1 MLESRDFRCEEG
13 GQMLVFYLLSGSERI
28 VHRYTSLAI
37 VTAAFS
43 FGMAVAAT
51 PAIGV
56 ALSEGTIVVN
66 DAQTPGNAT
75 VFNGT
80 TLQTQRTSSQVRL
93 KDGAQVR
100 FDLDSRGTLF
110 SDHVDLQQGSARIS
124 DYSANA
130 NGLNVRAS
138 GGSSANVTM
147 KGKVVEIAALTGDV
161 QVFNA
166 AGMNVANLVPG
177 RALDLRP
184 ADAGV
189 NAPSSLTGCPVKSGN
204 NFMLTDE
211 ASNVTAQ
218 LRGGDLKAG
227 TRVHVTGNLVPNA
240 KAASPATQVIAVT
253 GATEAGGAC
262 APVVAKKYR
271 QQAPAGASAPAAP
284 AAGAGV
290 STGVIVGVSVA
301 AAAGIAVGAAYGVGA
316 IGGGTPC
323 VPTSAQPC
331 PS

>member
-1 MLESRDFRCEEG
+1 
-13 GQMLVFYLLSGSERI
+13 MLVFSLLSGSERI

-43 FGMAVAAT
+43 FGMAAAAT

-56 ALSEGTIVVN
+56 ALSEGNIVIN
-66 DAQTPGNAT
+66 ESQTPGNAT

-80 TLQTQRTSSQVRL
+80 RLQTQSASSQVRL

-130 NGLNVRAS
+130 NGLSVRAS
-138 GGSSANVTM
+138 GDSSANVTM
-147 KGKVVEIAALTGDV
+147 KGKVVEIAALTGNV

-166 AGMNVANLVPG
+166 AGMNVANLLPG

-184 ADAGV
+184 QDAGTK
-189 NAPSSLTGCPVKSGN
+189 APSSLTGCPVKSGN
-204 NFMLTDE
+204 NFLLTDE

-218 LRGGDLKAG
+218 LRGGALKVG
-227 TRVHVTGNLVPNA
+227 TRVHVTGELVPNA
-240 KAASPATQVIAVT
+240 KPITPATQVIAVT
-253 GATEAGGAC
+253 DATEAGGAC
-262 APVVAKKYR
+262 APEVAKKYR
-271 QQAPAGASAPAAP
+271 QQAPPAGASAPAAAP

-290 STGVIVGVSVA
+290 STAVIVGVSVA
-301 AAAGIAVGAAYGVGA
+301 AAAGIGIGVAYGTGA
-316 IGGGTPC
+316 LGSNNCPAS
-323 VPTSAQPC
+323 TSPQAC
-331 PS
+331 TS

>member
-1 MLESRDFRCEEG
+1 V
-13 GQMLVFYLLSGSERI
+13 LVSNLLSGSERI

-43 FGMAVAAT
+43 FGMAAAAT

-80 TLQTQRTSSQVRL
+80 TLQTQQASSQVRL

-110 SDHVDLQQGSARIS
+110 SDHVDLKQGTARIS

-130 NGLNVRAS
+130 NGLSVRAS
-138 GGSSANVTM
+138 GDSSASVTM
-147 KGKVVEIAALTGDV
+147 KGKVVEVAALTGNV

-166 AGMNVANLVPG
+166 AGINVANLLPG

-184 ADAGV
+184 ADAG
-189 NAPSSLTGCPVKSGN
+189 AKASSSLTGCPVKAGN
-204 NFMLTDE
+204 SFLLTDE

-218 LRGGDLKAG
+218 LRGGNLKAG
-227 TRVHVTGNLVPNA
+227 TRVHVTGDLVPNV
-240 KAASPATQVIAVT
+240 KAVSPATQVIAVT
-253 GATEAGGAC
+253 EATEAGGAC
-262 APVVAKKYR
+262 APQVPQKYR
-271 QQAPAGASAPAAP
+271 QQAPAGATAP
-284 AAGAGV
+284 AAGGASAGVGV
-290 STGVIVGVSVA
+290 STGVIVGVSLA
-301 AAAGIAVGAAYGVGA
+301 AAAGIGIGVAYGVGA
-316 IGGGTPC
+316 IGGNAC
-323 VPTSAQPC
+323 VPTSSQPC
-331 PS
+331 ST

>member
-1 MLESRDFRCEEG
+1 M
-13 GQMLVFYLLSGSERI
+13 
-28 VHRYTSLAI
+28 
-37 VTAAFS
+37 AA
-43 FGMAVAAT
+43 AAT

-66 DAQTPGNAT
+66 EAQTPGNAT

-130 NGLNVRAS
+130 NGLSVRAS
-138 GGSSANVTM
+138 GDSSANVTM
-147 KGKVVEIAALTGDV
+147 KGKVVEVAALTGNV

-166 AGMNVANLVPG
+166 AGMNVANLIPG

-184 ADAGV
+184 ADAGAR
-189 NAPSSLTGCPVKSGN
+189 APSSLTGCPVKSGN
-204 NFMLTDE
+204 NFLLTDE

-218 LRGGDLKAG
+218 LRGGDLKVG
-227 TRVHVTGNLVPNA
+227 TRVHVTGDLVPNA
-240 KAASPATQVIAVT
+240 KPVSPATQVIAVT
-253 GATEAGGAC
+253 DTTEAGGAC
-262 APVVAKKYR
+262 APLVPKKYR
-271 QQAPAGASAPAAP
+271 QQAGATAPPAAP
-284 AAGAGV
+284 AAASTGV
-290 STGVIVGVSVA
+290 STGVIVGVAVVA
-301 AAAGIAVGAAYGVGA
+301 AAGVGIGVAYGVGA
-316 IGGGTPC
+316 LGGSTPC

>member
-1 MLESRDFRCEEG
+1 M
-13 GQMLVFYLLSGSERI
+13 
-28 VHRYTSLAI
+28 HRYTSLAI

-43 FGMAVAAT
+43 FGMATAAT

-56 ALSEGTIVVN
+56 ALSEGTILVN
-66 DAQTPGNAT
+66 DAQTAGNAT

-110 SDHVDLQQGSARIS
+110 SDHIDLQQGSARIS

-130 NGLNVRAS
+130 NGLSVRAS
-138 GGSSANVTM
+138 GDASANVTM
-147 KGKVVEIAALTGDV
+147 KGKVVEIAALTGNV

-166 AGMNVANLVPG
+166 AGMNVANLLPG

-184 ADAGV
+184 ADAGAK
-189 NAPSSLTGCPVKSGN
+189 APSSLTGCPVKSGSS
-204 NFMLTDE
+204 FLLTDE

-240 KAASPATQVIAVT
+240 KAVSPATQVIAVIET
-253 GATEAGGAC
+253 TEAGGAC
-262 APVVAKKYR
+262 APNVPKALR
-271 QQAPAGASAPAAP
+271 QQQPAAGASAPAAAP
-284 AAGAGV
+284 AASTGV
-290 STGVIVGVSVA
+290 STAVIVGVSVA
-301 AAAGIAVGAAYGVGA
+301 AAAGVGIGVAYGVGA
-316 IGGGTPC
+316 IGGSTPC
-323 VPTSAQPC
+323 VPTSSQPC

>member
-1 MLESRDFRCEEG
+1 
-13 GQMLVFYLLSGSERI
+13 
-28 VHRYTSLAI
+28 
-37 VTAAFS
+37 
-43 FGMAVAAT
+43 MAVAAT

-66 DAQTPGNAT
+66 EAQTPGNAT

-110 SDHVDLQQGSARIS
+110 SDHVDLKQGSARIS

-130 NGLNVRAS
+130 NGLSVRAS
-138 GGSSANVTM
+138 GGASANVTM
-147 KGKVVEIAALTGDV
+147 KGKVIEVAALTGNV

-166 AGMNVANLVPG
+166 AGMNVANLLPG

-184 ADAGV
+184 LDTAKDA
-189 NAPSSLTGCPVKSGN
+189 SSLTGCPVKSGN
-204 NFMLTDE
+204 DFLLTDE

-218 LRGGDLKAG
+218 LRGVAVKAG
-227 TRVHVTGNLVPNA
+227 TRVQITGSLVPNT
-240 KAASPATQVIAVT
+240 KAVRPATQVVAVT
-253 GATEAGGAC
+253 GIVEVGGAC
-262 APVVAKKYR
+262 APEVPKKYR
-271 QQAPAGASAPAAP
+271 QQAGASAPAAG
-284 AAGAGV
+284 AGAGTGV
-290 STGVIVGVSVA
+290 STGVIVGVSIA
-301 AAAGIAVGAAYGVGA
+301 AAAGIAIGAAYGTGA
-316 IGGGTPC
+316 LGGSAPC
-323 VPTSAQPC
+323 VPTSSQPC

>member
-1 MLESRDFRCEEG
+1 
-13 GQMLVFYLLSGSERI
+13 
-28 VHRYTSLAI
+28 VHRYTSLTI

-43 FGMAVAAT
+43 FGMATAAT

-56 ALSEGTIVVN
+56 ALSEGTIVLN

-93 KDGAQVR
+93 KDGSQVR
-100 FDLDSRGTLF
+100 FDLESRGTLF

-138 GGSSANVTM
+138 GDSSANVTM
-147 KGKVVEIAALTGDV
+147 KGKVVEIAALTGNV

-166 AGMNVANLVPG
+166 AGMNVANLLPG

-184 ADAGV
+184 ADPGAKT
-189 NAPSSLTGCPVKSGN
+189 SSLLTGCPVKSGS
-204 NFMLTDE
+204 NFLLTDE

-218 LRGGDLKAG
+218 LRGGDLKVG
-227 TRVHVTGNLVPNA
+227 TRVHVTGELVPNV
-240 KAASPATQVIAVT
+240 KAISPATQVIAVT
-253 GATEAGGAC
+253 ETTEAGGAC
-262 APVVAKKYR
+262 APLVAKKYR
-271 QQAPAGASAPAAP
+271 QQGPAGASAPP
-284 AAGAGV
+284 AAAAGSTGV
-290 STGVIVGVSVA
+290 STAVIVGVSLA
-301 AAAGIAVGAAYGVGA
+301 AAAGVGIGVAYGVGA
-316 IGGGTPC
+316 IGGSTPC
-323 VPTSAQPC
+323 VPTSSQPC

>member
-1 MLESRDFRCEEG
+1 
-13 GQMLVFYLLSGSERI
+13 LLSGSERI

-110 SDHVDLQQGSARIS
+110 SDHVDLQLGSAKIS

-130 NGLNVRAS
+130 NGLSVRAT
-138 GGSSANVTM
+138 GDSSANVTM
-147 KGKVVEIAALTGDV
+147 KGKVVEIAALTGNV

-166 AGMNVANLVPG
+166 AGMNVANLLPG

-184 ADAGV
+184 TDAGAR
-189 NAPSSLTGCPVKSGN
+189 APSSLTGCPVKSGN
-204 NFMLTDE
+204 NFLLTDE

-218 LRGGDLKAG
+218 LRGGDLKVG
-227 TRVHVTGNLVPNA
+227 TRVHVTGDLVPNV
-240 KAASPATQVIAVT
+240 KAVSPATQVIAVT
-253 GATEAGGAC
+253 DTTEAGGAC
-262 APVVAKKYR
+262 APKLPRKY
-271 QQAPAGASAPAAP
+271 QQAQAPAGATAP
-284 AAGAGV
+284 AAGGAAASAGV
-290 STGVIVGVSVA
+290 STAVIVGVSIA

-316 IGGGTPC
+316 IGGSTPC
-323 VPTSAQPC
+323 VPTSSQPC